1 MDVHWLREDYFS
13 HIYLQTRDDKMEES
27 ISSIYMNVLGQL
39 QGLEIGVIVE
49 ENYYGV
55 EYMLQTSE

>member
-1 MDVHWLREDYFS
+1 MDVHWLKEDYFS
-13 HIYLQTRDDKMEES
+13 HYYLQTQDDKMEES
-27 ISSIYMNVLGQL
+27 ISSIFINVLGQL

-55 EYMLQTSE
+55 ENMLQTSE